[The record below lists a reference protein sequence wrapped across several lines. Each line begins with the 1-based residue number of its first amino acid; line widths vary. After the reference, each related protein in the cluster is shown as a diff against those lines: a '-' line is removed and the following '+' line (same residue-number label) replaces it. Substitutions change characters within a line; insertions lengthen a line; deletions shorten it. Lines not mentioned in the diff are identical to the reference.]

1 MKQLAERIESR
12 EALIG
17 VVGLGYVGLPLA
29 ELFARKGYKV
39 LGFDVSSE
47 RAAMINRGKNY
58 IDDVRDEDLKQ
69 AVDAGLLSATTDM
82 SRLAECECLSICVP
96 TPLGKTK
103 EPDLSYIHAVV
114 VELKKYAR
122 AGQLLVLEST
132 TYPGTTDDEMAAPL
146 LAGHPEWEIGRDIF
160 IAFSPERVDPSNPV
174 YKTEN
179 TPKVVGGCTPA
190 CTELARLLYSK
201 VISPVHTVSSTMTA
215 ELVKLLENTYRNVN
229 IAWANEFAMICRK
242 LGVDVW
248 EIIQAASTKPFGFQ
262 AFYPGPGLGG
272 HCIPID
278 PQYLAWK
285 MRALNFPSR
294 MIEVSDQVNSGM
306 PHYVVHL
313 VMETLNEQA
322 IALKGSN
329 IACLGVAYKANVDDV
344 RESPALDVMYELQ
357 KRGANISFHD
367 PFVPSIQLGGQTMS
381 SHVLTPDYLAG
392 SDLVLVLTNHD
403 GVDYQMVASH
413 ARQVVDTRNAMRGTS
428 GGSIVRL

>member
-1 MKQLAERIESR
+1 MNELAQRIERR

-29 ELFARKGYKV
+29 ELFARKGHKV
-39 LGFDVSSE
+39 LGFDVSPE
-47 RAAMINRGKNY
+47 RAAQINRGENY
-58 IDDVRDEDLKQ
+58 IDDVNDDDLKR
-69 AVDAGLLSATTDM
+69 AVEGGFLSATTDM
-82 SRLAECECLSICVP
+82 SRLSECDCISIAVP

-114 VELKKYAR
+114 VELKKYVR
-122 AGQLLVLEST
+122 KGQLIVLEST
-132 TYPGTTDDEMAAPL
+132 TYPGTTDEELAKPL
-146 LAGHPEWEIGRDIF
+146 LELHPDWKLGEDIF

-179 TPKVVGGCTPA
+179 TPKVVGGCTDT
-190 CTELARLLYSK
+190 CSELAKTLYSQ
-201 VISPVHTVSSTMTA
+201 VISPVHTVSGTMSA
-215 ELVKLLENTYRNVN
+215 ELVKLLENTYRNIN

-248 EIIQAASTKPFGFQ
+248 EIIQAASTKPFGFHP
-262 AFYPGPGLGG
+262 FYPGPGLGG

-294 MIEVSDQVNSGM
+294 MIETADQVNSGM

-313 VMETLNEQA
+313 VMETLNERGL
-322 IALKGSN
+322 ALHGSK

-357 KRGANISFHD
+357 KRGAEISYHD
-367 PFVPSIQLGGQTMS
+367 PFVPKIS
-381 SHVLTPDYLAG
+381 LAG
-392 SDLVLVLTNHD
+392 TAMESRALSADYVAGADLVLILTNHE
-403 GVDYQMVASH
+403 GVDYALVADK
-413 ARQVVDTRNAMRGTS
+413 AKQIVDTRNALSREL
-428 GGSIVRL
+428 GGSVVRL